1 MFKHKVIDTIGA
13 ISALILGVA
22 LSASSALAMRFPDPV
37 GGAGVA
43 QPPAPPLQQTASAPS
58 GTLSPSLIIAVVAVV
73 AVIALVAAVTQAFT
87 HRHSTSHA

>member
-43 QPPAPPLQQTASAPS
+43 QPPLQQTASAPS
-58 GTLSPSLIIAVVAVV
+58 GTLSPSLIVAVI
-73 AVIALVAAVTQAFT
+73 AVIALVALVTQAFT